1 MVEYK
6 YQTWKGTTRKLSEFS
21 NKGKAK
27 LAILPIIA
35 LLLAIPAV
43 SVYAS
48 NSQSKNF
55 AELVWGDGHLY
66 SMVAPPSPEPHPGAA
81 QAQED
86 FYEEAPQVPTSGWP
100 ASPQSQDCT
109 HLGIAPGTNSTACYH
124 DHTLNTVPGDVGYRG
139 LWHVYLVLCL
149 YNQPSASVGS
159 SSCTAETVS
168 GTLLSGGSAT
178 LNLASTVVI
187 NGTSTP
193 LTSGAAI
200 QAAVDAGVVTI
211 FDTGVTFICPVQPY
225 SG

>member
-1 MVEYK
+1 MLESPNK
-6 YQTWKGTTRKLSEFS
+6 RK
-21 NKGKAK
+21 AI

-35 LLLAIPAV
+35 LLLAMPV
-43 SVYAS
+43 LSVYAS
-48 NSQSKNF
+48 NGSSKNF
-55 AELVWGDGHLY
+55 AELVWGDGKTY

-86 FYEEAPQVPTSGWP
+86 FFEEAPQVPSSGSP
-100 ASPQSQDCT
+100 ISPQSTDCT
-109 HLGIAPGTNSTACYH
+109 HLGFVPGTTSATCYH

-149 YNQPSASVGS
+149 GNQPSATVGS
-159 SSCTAETVS
+159 SSCTAETIS

-187 NGTSTP
+187 NGTPTP
-193 LTSGAAI
+193 LTSGAAV
-200 QAAVDAGVVTI
+200 QAAVSAGVVTI